1 MSPPPLLWKLFVLTS
16 ILAGAGPFGL
26 ASAGMPDGEFDEE
39 LEFFCTPG
47 DSPGEACVSLYVDE
61 DGFEICLFD
70 QTAKT
75 ENCMSSY
82 SQPDNRGKGYDAPKG
97 PQQFI

>member
-39 LEFFCTPG
+39 LEFFARQATVRERP
-47 DSPGEACVSLYVDE
+47 V
-61 DGFEICLFD
+61 
-70 QTAKT
+70 
-75 ENCMSSY
+75 
-82 SQPDNRGKGYDAPKG
+82 
-97 PQQFI
+97 